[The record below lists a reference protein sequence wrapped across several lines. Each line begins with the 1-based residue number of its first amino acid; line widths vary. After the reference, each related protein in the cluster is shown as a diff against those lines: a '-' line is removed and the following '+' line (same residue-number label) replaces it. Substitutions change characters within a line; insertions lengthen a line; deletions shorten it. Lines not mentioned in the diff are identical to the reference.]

1 MGSGEE
7 QWHPSSHPSL
17 PLSAHPSPTLRP
29 FLSHPLPPLSPSFT
43 LCPSFATGSPAYRAG
58 DSDVVGVPS
67 VEDLGH
73 LIYNQGAFG
82 GAGLGVV
89 FNDSA
94 PAGVVGYTLVVNH
107 TAWRLRGSLL
117 GDPYSTAS
125 MQVGIDAAIMAVQGV
140 GEEGGGSGA
149 NIEATVS
156 PFENAAD
163 GDPEFDTEMFTQKAV
178 AAAAATG
185 AGVAGQSREMVMI
198 FEGIFT
204 AALLVIGVSISMMI
218 LVQFITGEKRD
229 RLLMY
234 DERET
239 ERRERTMCRPS
250 HDPHCT
256 RTRTH
261 VPWSVC
267 SAIICV

>member
-1 MGSGEE
+1 MLRDGTPQE
-7 QWHPSSHPSL
+7 QCCALPRTLPPSLRRTPLLPSSHAPSL
-17 PLSAHPSPTLRP
+17 S
-29 FLSHPLPPLSPSFT
+29 LSHPPPPLSPSFT

-82 GAGLGVV
+82 GVGLGVV

-140 GEEGGGSGA
+140 GGEGGGSGA

-234 DERET
+234 DERL
-239 ERRERTMCRPS
+239 
-250 HDPHCT
+250 
-256 RTRTH
+256 
-261 VPWSVC
+261 
-267 SAIICV
+267 